1 MSVLAASNLAARLG
15 EKQVLAKVSL
25 RLRSGQV
32 TALVGANGAGKST
45 FLECLAGLRQP
56 DAGRVE
62 LDAQPVLRLSTR
74 ARARRIGFLP
84 QSPEIAWAVDVRT
97 YVGLGRTA
105 HTGAWGLRGE
115 DRAAV
120 EAALGLTNLEALSSR
135 SILSLSGGE
144 RARALI
150 ARVLAGQ
157 PEWLLADEPLAGL
170 DPRHVLEAADLFR
183 RMAHD
188 EGQGVLLTLH
198 DLGTAMR
205 VADRIVVLSGGRV
218 IADGAPGEALTPA
231 VLRQAYG
238 VEARV
243 AEGVAGPMVEVL
255 RLAG

>member
-25 RLRSGQV
+25 RLTSGQV

-45 FLECLAGLRQP
+45 FLECLAGLRRP

-120 EAALGLTNLEALSSR
+120 EAALGLTNLEALASR